1 MLGQMSPPEVPPP
14 IMVNT
19 LSPSM
24 YTNTAAGTTLAGP
37 NLYTSVPTLPSLP
50 PWASPEQ
57 QIAHQKLSKDRFKLS
72 PAHQIEVQGTQGLNS
87 TVKSFQIH
95 SADGLVKT
103 KNHQR

>member
-57 QIAHQKLSKDRFKLS
+57 QIAHQKLSKDSFKLS
-72 PAHQIEVQGTQGLNS
+72 PAHQSRFRAHRG
-87 TVKSFQIH
+87 
-95 SADGLVKT
+95 
-103 KNHQR
+103 